1 MDGLGDGL
9 EVEGGLFDPAGEGL
23 ARELDSVALM
33 VDLLLPVE
41 WKVIAIFGDD
51 DLGKESGR
59 GKAAFDEAL
68 G

>member
-9 EVEGGLFDPAGEGL
+9 EVEGGLFNPAGEGL
-23 ARELDSVALM
+23 PGELDSVALV

-41 WKVIAIFGDD
+41 RQVIAIFGDD
-51 DLGKESGR
+51 DLGKESGS